1 MQLQDKRQLYFT
13 FKTDNGRRDLYCLSH
28 LRQANDSLNHANCY
42 VNKNKFHGNVNI
54 VSYPSSS
61 SLPKNNTSMSNYCS
75 QITRSSKGEFSVPW
89 SPLLCQLSLD
99 IRTSTDTSDCITL
112 YSNPI
117 SFIGA
122 TLDPLCPLFS
132 TNMDPPLV
140 LMVPRPL
147 KIHPQMSQQLR
158 GIVIP

>member
-1 MQLQDKRQLYFT
+1 MNIFARFYFRAARLEREKRENKCSAKISTFT
-13 FKTDNGRRDLYCLSH
+13 
-28 LRQANDSLNHANCY
+28 
-42 VNKNKFHGNVNI
+42 VNVNI
-54 VSYPSSS
+54 ASYPSSS

-117 SFIGA
+117 SIIGA
-122 TLDPLCPLFS
+122 PLDPLRPLFS
-132 TNMDPPLV
+132 TNLDPPLV